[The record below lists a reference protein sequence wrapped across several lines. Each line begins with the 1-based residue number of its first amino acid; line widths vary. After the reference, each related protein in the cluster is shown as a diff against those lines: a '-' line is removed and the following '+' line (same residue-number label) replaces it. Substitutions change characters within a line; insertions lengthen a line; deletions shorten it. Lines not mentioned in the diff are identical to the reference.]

1 MAATTTNTMSSY
13 KVTFKGRREGDIE
26 VRRFIM
32 EQKEEAVPSLA
43 SLKQKLVSLFPD
55 LEGKEV
61 LVSWMDD
68 DGDRV
73 SIKADE
79 DLKLAIDEMAGSSV
93 YKIQVEVDVKRE
105 MERRREERK
114 QNMEKRVHPWVTC
127 DGCEGPVIGSR
138 FKCLACPD
146 YDLCSGCQEKKLHSH
161 HEMMRIESP
170 DDILPEFGQLCRLG
184 KMRQARQLVGRQL
197 GGCMMG
203 GFRRP
208 STCRPCPPGKPQDW
222 CMRPRKE
229 EPKKP
234 AENTAKQTEA
244 KKTENKQQA
253 NSNNTRDNLLDVI
266 GSIVSDA
273 FIPFVVDMSEE
284 DQAVAAENK
293 KETEAAAATAT
304 TGSTTKT
311 TNTTTTSTNSV
322 ASPEAKESKD
332 CFEKEK
338 PTSSTINPEEANKS
352 TVNASIELVNVAA
365 AAKTDEAVVAV
376 AEGSDEEGWTLYPIL
391 PQQETSAPTPTTAA
405 AVVTDAAAA
414 TETAK
419 PLQLDPKIKV
429 AVEAM
434 KNMGFTD
441 EGGWLTNLLAAK
453 GGDIGKVLDL
463 IRPTN

>member
-1 MAATTTNTMSSY
+1 M
-13 KVTFKGRREGDIE
+13 G
-26 VRRFIM
+26 
-32 EQKEEAVPSLA
+32 
-43 SLKQKLVSLFPD
+43 
-55 LEGKEV
+55 
-61 LVSWMDD
+61 
-68 DGDRV
+68 
-73 SIKADE
+73 
-79 DLKLAIDEMAGSSV
+79 
-93 YKIQVEVDVKRE
+93 
-105 MERRREERK
+105 ERRREERK

-161 HEMMRIESP
+161 HEMMRIESL

-208 STCRPCPPGKPQDW
+208 SACRPCPPGKPEDW
-222 CMRPRKE
+222 CKRPRKE

-253 NSNNTRDNLLDVI
+253 NSNNTRDNLLNVL

-284 DQAVAAENK
+284 ALAVAAENKK

-311 TNTTTTSTNSV
+311 SNTTTTSTNSA
-322 ASPEAKESKD
+322 ASPEAKES
-332 CFEKEK
+332 
-338 PTSSTINPEEANKS
+338 NKS
-352 TVNASIELVNVAA
+352 TVNASIELVKVAA
-365 AAKTDEAVVAV
+365 AAKTDETVIAV

-391 PQQETSAPTPTTAA
+391 PQQETSAPNPTTAA

-414 TETAK
+414 TETAM
-419 PLQLDPKIKV
+419 PLQVDPKIKV